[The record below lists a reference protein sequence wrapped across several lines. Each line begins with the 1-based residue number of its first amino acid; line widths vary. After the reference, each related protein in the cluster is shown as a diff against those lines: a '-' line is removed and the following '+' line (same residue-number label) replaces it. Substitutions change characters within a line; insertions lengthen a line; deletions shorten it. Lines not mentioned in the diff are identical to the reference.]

1 MNADTTTPR
10 PSIFSANLLYLAG
23 MVMVLVVGSFLQT
36 QHFGW
41 GLLATE
47 ILIGL
52 LALLWVRANR
62 LPARTTLR
70 LHPARVSAVGL
81 AFLMGLGVWLA
92 DSWLGGLTGILLGYD
107 VPVPPGIY
115 PQTAGAV
122 LLLLLGFVAAA
133 PLGEELMFRGYMQ
146 VAYERL
152 RPAVAIILIALL
164 FSVFHL
170 SLLGLP
176 PRIPVSLAL
185 GYVAWRSG
193 SLWPGV
199 ALHAANN
206 LLATLLLAI
215 AGLQP
220 GLLQT
225 LPVGT
230 LPSAGA
236 GLLLLLVAGWA
247 FHRVAGPR
255 PAPALSTLPERRGRL
270 VHGLPITVA
279 LLLFVF
285 IAATEVIVGR
295 FPELFATAPL
305 ALGEAPWPTTQTLH
319 YELLHPGG
327 EPVGSATCELRR
339 DGDRATASCDLAH
352 EAFEVQLP
360 TGYWANASAERSFT
374 ASYNAGDMALQALSD
389 ATSYEDSTVSVA
401 VTPGGDDLLLHVTST
416 HGGESSAGLTGSAL
430 IDELWPW
437 QLSALPFTAGGTFS
451 VTLAYPQRWD
461 ESLQRTVVTVTDEA
475 VLVGGAEPVSV
486 PAGDFLAWKVTVGDD
501 AAWYA
506 AEPPYTLVQHDG
518 GLLTWRLASLE

>member
-1 MNADTTTPR
+1 MNAETTAPR

-23 MVMVLVVGSFLQT
+23 MIMVLVAGSTLQNL
-36 QHFGW
+36 HFGW

-47 ILIGL
+47 VLIGL

-70 LHPARVSAVGL
+70 LHPARAGAIGL
-81 AFLMGLGVWLA
+81 AFLMGLGLWLV
-92 DSWLGGLTGILLGYD
+92 DTWLGGVTGLLLGYD

-122 LLLLLGFVAAA
+122 LLLALGFVAGA
-133 PLGEELMFRGYMQ
+133 PLGEELMFRGYIQ

-152 RPAVAIILIALL
+152 RPAVAIVLVALL

-176 PRIPVSLAL
+176 PRFPVALAL

-206 LLATLLLAI
+206 LLATLMLAV
-215 AGLQP
+215 AGMRP
-220 GLLQT
+220 GLLES

-247 FHRVAGPR
+247 FQRAAGPR
-255 PAPALSTLPERRGRL
+255 PEPALAPPPERRGRFART
-270 VHGLPITVA
+270 LPLALA
-279 LLLFVF
+279 LLIFGVV
-285 IAATEVIVGR
+285 AALEVIVGR
-295 FPELFATAPL
+295 FPGLFATAPL
-305 ALGEAPWPTTQTLH
+305 ALEEAPWPAAQTLE

-327 EPVGSATCELRR
+327 EPVGAATCTLER
-339 DGDRATASCDLAH
+339 DGDRAAAGCDLAH

-360 TGYWANASAERSFT
+360 SSYWADAARERSFS
-374 ASYNAGDMALQALSD
+374 ASYDAGDMSLLALSD
-389 ATSYEDSTVSVA
+389 ETLVNGNSEKIEATPD
-401 VTPGGDDLLLHVTST
+401 GDGLLLHVTATDS
-416 HGGESSAGLTGSAL
+416 GESSVNIPTSAL
-430 IDELWPW
+430 IDGLWPW
-437 QLSALPFTAGGTFS
+437 QLSATPFTAGGTYS

-461 ESLQRTVVTVTDEA
+461 DSLQRQVVTVTDEA
-475 VLVGGAEPVSV
+475 VVVGGVEPVSV

-501 AAWYA
+501 TAWYA
-506 AEPPYTLVQHDG
+506 AEPPHTLVQYDG
-518 GLLTWRLASLE
+518 GMLTWRLKSVE